1 MSTPRK
7 DPDASLALARAAA
20 DLADDGKAID
30 ITILDLREHS
40 SVADYFV
47 IASGRSHIQVE
58 AICSRIVDGVRER
71 LEAKPI
77 AVEGLGNA
85 LWAVLDYGS
94 VVVHVFQ
101 EQIRE
106 VYDLE
111 RLWSLAPRWKHGD
124 EPAAAA
130 RKRTP
135 AGEAPKRA
143 RPAAKATATPKPAKR
158 AKTAKAAEAA
168 KVAKGTKGAQGTK
181 ATKAARST
189 KVAKAT
195 QDAPSAKATKTA
207 PAKKTATAK
216 PAKTPKATKPG
227 EAPTASPRPARAKAA
242 SRTPRG

>member
-1 MSTPRK
+1 MRKPKK
-7 DPDASLALARAAA
+7 DPDASLTLARTAA

-47 IASGRSHIQVE
+47 IASGRSHIQVD
-58 AICSRIVDGVRER
+58 AICTRIVDGVRDR
-71 LEAKPI
+71 LQAKPI

-124 EPAAAA
+124 EPAAA
-130 RKRTP
+130 RRRTP
-135 AGEAPKRA
+135 AAEAPKRA
-143 RPAAKATATPKPAKR
+143 RPAAKTPATPKA
-158 AKTAKAAEAA
+158 AKATKAA
-168 KVAKGTKGAQGTK
+168 KKAQGAKATKDAVGTKVTK
-181 ATKAARST
+181 ATKASPT
-189 KVAKAT
+189 
-195 QDAPSAKATKTA
+195 
-207 PAKKTATAK
+207 KKTATAK
-216 PAKTPKATKPG
+216 PAATDKAAKTPMPAKPAKPPKPAKPG
-227 EAPTASPRPARAKAA
+227 EAPAASPRPARTKAA
-242 SRTPRG
+242 SRTPKG